1 MKRIKSYTT
10 LQQEYMT
17 YRKKWSKVI
26 LKKVLKIVFI
36 TAIVIA
42 TIPFTIWLT
51 NDACPY
57 ILTDWFNNSKL
68 GCFAASELA
77 VLVALCLFSLI
88 CYGICYAILG
98 IINWYRTEKLNF
110 RIMGILDKNEYRDYK
125 EMPSLNTI
133 KRIET
138 EKDKQNAYEAHRLDE
153 ITNILT
159 KLRYDGISEADFR
172 RCNLPKN
179 ADCWYGIKHS
189 YMLNT
194 ADLLCE
200 YEHTLT
206 IQNNLE
212 DLINKK
218 ISATSRTERESV

>member
-1 MKRIKSYTT
+1 MKRIKNYTA
-10 LQQEYMT
+10 LQHEYMT

-26 LKKVLKIVFI
+26 LKKVLKIICI
-36 TAIVIA
+36 TAVIIA

-77 VLVALCLFSLI
+77 VLVALCLFNLI
-88 CYGICYAILG
+88 CYGICYVILG
-98 IINWYRTEKLNF
+98 ITNWYRTEKLNF
-110 RIMGILDKNEYRDYK
+110 RIMGILDKNEYNDYK
-125 EMPSLNTI
+125 EMPSLNII
-133 KRIET
+133 KRIKT
-138 EKDKQNAYEAHRLDE
+138 EKDKQNAYEMHRLDKT
-153 ITNILT
+153 INILT
-159 KLRYDGISEADFR
+159 KLRYNNISETDFR

-194 ADLLCE
+194 VDLLSE
-200 YEHTLT
+200 YEHILT

-212 DLINKK
+212 NKLNK
-218 ISATSRTERESV
+218 NTKAKE